1 MFALSVPVAEKIL
14 RALFVY
20 VFLVIALRLAGKR
33 ELAQLSTFDFVVLL
47 SVANAV
53 QNGIIGNDDSITGA
67 WIGAMTLFVANFA
80 LAFTIVRSRS
90 LRRAAEGEPA
100 KLMEGGVVND
110 DELRKVRIT
119 HAELESAVGA
129 NGEHLADVDAVE
141 LFPNGRISITPRDP
155 DRLERIENQ
164 LHEIRALP
172 KPDDHVPPRAVAG
185 VGRAAAVT
193 STCPRRSPRTGSC
206 TAPTASRP

>member
-1 MFALSVPVAEKIL
+1 MWHDMFALPIPVSEKIL

-20 VFLVIALRLAGKR
+20 LFLVIALRLAGKR

-100 KLMEGGVVND
+100 KLVESGVVNR
-110 DELRKVRIT
+110 EVLRSIRVT

-129 NGEHLADVDAVE
+129 NGERLEDVDTVE
-141 LFPNGRISITPRDP
+141 LFPNGRIVVTPKDAHQ
-155 DRLERIENQ
+155 LERIENELRQ
-164 LHEIRALP
+164 IRAMLEA
-172 KPDDHVPPRAVAG
+172 R
-185 VGRAAAVT
+185 
-193 STCPRRSPRTGSC
+193 
-206 TAPTASRP
+206 

>member
-1 MFALSVPVAEKIL
+1 MWHDMFALPVPVAEKIL

-20 VFLVIALRLAGKR
+20 LFLVIALRLAGKR

-53 QNGIIGNDDSITGA
+53 QNGTIVNDDSITGA

-80 LAFTIVRSRS
+80 LACTIVRSRR
-90 LRRAAEGEPA
+90 LRRAEEGDPA
-100 KLMEGGVVND
+100 KLLEGGVVND

-129 NGEHLADVDAVE
+129 NGEHLSDVETVE

-155 DRLERIENQ
+155 DRLERIENE
-164 LHEIRALP
+164 LHEIRALLEA
-172 KPDDHVPPRAVAG
+172 R
-185 VGRAAAVT
+185 
-193 STCPRRSPRTGSC
+193 
-206 TAPTASRP
+206 

>member
-1 MFALSVPVAEKIL
+1 MWHDMFALPVPVAEKIL

-20 VFLVIALRLAGKR
+20 LFLVVALRLAGKR

-90 LRRAAEGEPA
+90 AATEQPKASPRRSWKEGVVQRRRAAKGAHHPRRARVGSRRERRAPLGRRERSSCFRTAASRSRRQPDTATEPSRA
-100 KLMEGGVVND
+100 
-110 DELRKVRIT
+110 
-119 HAELESAVGA
+119 LES
-129 NGEHLADVDAVE
+129 E
-141 LFPNGRISITPRDP
+141 
-155 DRLERIENQ
+155 
-164 LHEIRALP
+164 LHEIRALLEA
-172 KPDDHVPPRAVAG
+172 R
-185 VGRAAAVT
+185 
-193 STCPRRSPRTGSC
+193 
-206 TAPTASRP
+206 

>member
-1 MFALSVPVAEKIL
+1 MWHDMFALPVPVAEKIL

-20 VFLVIALRLAGKR
+20 LFLVIALRLAGKR

-80 LAFTIVRSRS
+80 LAFAIVRSKWLRS
-90 LRRAAEGEPA
+90 RAEGQPTTLMKDGDVLRRQPRRAPESPISRSTPRSE
-100 KLMEGGVVND
+100 
-110 DELRKVRIT
+110 RTRS
-119 HAELESAVGA
+119 ESATWTKSTCIRTAASRSRLG
-129 NGEHLADVDAVE
+129 
-141 LFPNGRISITPRDP
+141 SQTPRP
-155 DRLERIENQ
+155 STSRGWSASSARSV
-164 LHEIRALP
+164 RCS

-185 VGRAAAVT
+185 VGRAA
-193 STCPRRSPRTGSC
+193 PR
-206 TAPTASRP
+206 

>member
-1 MFALSVPVAEKIL
+1 MWHDMFALPVPVAEKIL

-20 VFLVIALRLAGKR
+20 LFLVIALRLAGKR

-129 NGEHLADVDAVE
+129 NGEHLSDVEAVE

-155 DRLERIENQ
+155 DRLERIENE
-164 LHEIRALP
+164 LHEIRRLLEA
-172 KPDDHVPPRAVAG
+172 R
-185 VGRAAAVT
+185 
-193 STCPRRSPRTGSC
+193 
-206 TAPTASRP
+206 